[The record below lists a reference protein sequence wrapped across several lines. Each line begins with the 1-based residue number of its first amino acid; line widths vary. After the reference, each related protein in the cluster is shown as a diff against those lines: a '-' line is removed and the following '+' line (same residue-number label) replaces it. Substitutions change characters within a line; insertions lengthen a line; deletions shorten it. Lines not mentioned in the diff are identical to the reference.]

1 MQKIVFLVL
10 VAGLC
15 SFQQSAKMVL
25 SDAKKAKVTLDI
37 RGVQKSQ
44 GKIFIAAFRKSDP
57 FPSMTGNFK
66 SLIVNAKSAST
77 EAVMEIP
84 ADTYSIAVF
93 HDANNNG
100 KMDKNLFGVPTEI
113 YGFSNNA
120 RATFSA
126 PNFEDAAFE
135 LKSEKK
141 LVIYLK

>member
-1 MQKIVFLVL
+1 MRKSLFLISML
-10 VAGLC
+10 GLL
-15 SFQQSAKMVL
+15 SFQPV
-25 SDAKKAKVTLDI
+25 AKKGKVIMDI
-37 RGVQKSQ
+37 RGIQKSQ
-44 GKIFIAAFRKSDP
+44 GKVFIAAFRKGDA
-57 FPSMTGNFK
+57 FPSMEGKFK
-66 SLIVNAKSAST
+66 SLIVSAKSNST

-84 ADTYSIAVF
+84 SDTYSIAVF

-126 PNFEDAAFE
+126 PDFEDAAFE